1 MSRFPSWHFRSMD
14 LGEVQVD
21 PVHDEFFKAQDL
33 ADALVRESIQNSLDA
48 RLPRSRSPVRV
59 QFRFADGADALP
71 AEATREYFGGLDVH
85 LQAVAKSIHSVLPR
99 QDEAVPYLLIEDF
112 GTRGLTG
119 DPSIDPELEEAGEE
133 GKNDFFYFWRNV
145 G

>member
-14 LGEVQVD
+14 LSEVQVD

-59 QFRFADGADALP
+59 RFRFAAGAHEPDASRTVRLD
-71 AEATREYFGGLDVH
+71 REESNQDRDRYGNNEGL
-85 LQAVAKSIHSVLPR
+85 QPGIYR
-99 QDEAVPYLLIEDF
+99 
-112 GTRGLTG
+112 R
-119 DPSIDPELEEAGEE
+119 
-133 GKNDFFYFWRNV
+133 
-145 G
+145 